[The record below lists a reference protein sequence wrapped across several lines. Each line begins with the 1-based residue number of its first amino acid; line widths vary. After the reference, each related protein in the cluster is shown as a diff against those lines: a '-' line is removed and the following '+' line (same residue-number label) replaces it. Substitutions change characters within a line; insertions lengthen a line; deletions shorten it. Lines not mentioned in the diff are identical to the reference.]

1 MRVEEA
7 LLEALCRRGPLGFQ
21 ELYREARKLLP
32 SLSRE
37 EARLALAELVRK
49 GLVARVER
57 HEERRLVFR
66 AEPPACRG
74 ETTA

>member
-1 MRVEEA
+1 MKAEDA
-7 LLEALCRRGPLGFQ
+7 LLEALCRRGPLGFP
-21 ELYREARKLLP
+21 ELYREALKLLP

-37 EARLALAELVRK
+37 EARLALAELVRR

-74 ETTA
+74 QPAA